1 MENKLGKVEAK
12 AGSFLKDFQ
21 AFITKGNVID
31 LATAVIVGAAF
42 NAIVASLTKDI
53 INPILGALVGKPDF
67 SNLFIVLH
75 MPDGYAGPM
84 TYEALNKAGATVLGY
99 GAFLTAVIQFLLLAF
114 VIFCMLKG
122 LSSLRKK
129 IEGEKEKAAKVAPT
143 PENIVLLR
151 EILAE
156 MKKANGTAKPTV
168 PPADK

>member
-1 MENKLGKVEAK
+1 MGNKLGTVEAK

-42 NAIVASLTKDI
+42 NAIIASLTKDI
-53 INPILGALVGKPDF
+53 INPILGVVVGKPDF
-67 SNLFIVLH
+67 SNLFIVLRL
-75 MPDGYAGPM
+75 PEGYAGPM

-122 LSSLRKK
+122 LTSLRKK
-129 IEGEKEKAAKVAPT
+129 IEGEKEEAAKAAPT
-143 PENIVLLR
+143 PEDTVLLR

-156 MKKANGTAKPTV
+156 MKKANGSAQSAV